1 MNVVS
6 HNSFTVRQTSLRNLV
21 PLKQRSFH
29 SIPDSMSMST
39 NKRVKLA
46 EGGEDDSNDDSQLS
60 GSSDGEDAGHSSQ
73 ESSQNIEDKTEGQRT
88 KSKKTLKRKRR
99 ATEPLHFGETLQS
112 LLNTDAPSGLLLSLK
127 PSVARQKN
135 DAKLELEAKK
145 VIHIERK
152 EREERGRIRD
162 VIGGW
167 GGESERSLRKV
178 AQRGG
183 MLDVIAP
190 RTLMSSLTSF
200 MCLVVKLFNTIQQS
214 QLAAAAA
221 EEEARASRGTGKP
234 SLPTPSLSKKDKG
247 KKNHNSRDST

>member
-1 MNVVS
+1 
-6 HNSFTVRQTSLRNLV
+6 
-21 PLKQRSFH
+21 
-29 SIPDSMSMST
+29 MST

-46 EGGEDDSNDDSQLS
+46 EGGKDDSNDDSQLS

-73 ESSQNIEDKTEGQRT
+73 EGSQNIEDKTEGQRM

-178 AQRGG
+178 AQRG
-183 MLDVIAP
+183 
-190 RTLMSSLTSF
+190 
-200 MCLVVKLFNTIQQS
+200 VVKLFNTIQQS

-221 EEEARASRGTGKP
+221 EKRPGPPVVPENLHYLLLHLTKKTKERKTTIILGTVWQTRIF
-234 SLPTPSLSKKDKG
+234 SLT
-247 KKNHNSRDST
+247 